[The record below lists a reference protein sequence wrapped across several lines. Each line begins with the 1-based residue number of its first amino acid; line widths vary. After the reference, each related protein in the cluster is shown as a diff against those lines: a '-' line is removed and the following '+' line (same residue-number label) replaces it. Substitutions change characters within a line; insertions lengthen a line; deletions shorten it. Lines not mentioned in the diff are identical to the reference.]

1 MFLETHET
9 DRPYCLLCCILFGPL
24 LSKGPHPNCQNWAC
38 VSFFFFFRRVPSWL
52 LCHFLPWETYLGSG
66 AAVEGD
72 YRPLSSKPWE
82 ETCCTTGYRKTANR
96 RPVIKIHTVSWCA
109 ASGGKTSETSGK
121 NTTKLTYWNR
131 TEWVLEKKKKSK
143 KFWVKVW
150 SISWLEFRFQQLLN
164 ET

>member
-38 VSFFFFFRRVPSWL
+38 VSFFFFSVVCPAGFCVISYPEKHIWVVVLRLREITDLWAPNHGRRP
-52 LCHFLPWETYLGSG
+52 
-66 AAVEGD
+66 AAPQAIERLQTAG
-72 YRPLSSKPWE
+72 LSSKYIQSAGALPLE
-82 ETCCTTGYRKTANR
+82 GKPAK
-96 RPVIKIHTVSWCA
+96 PV
-109 ASGGKTSETSGK
+109 GKTPLSWPTETEQSGSWK
-121 NTTKLTYWNR
+121 
-131 TEWVLEKKKKSK
+131 KKKKSK